1 MKVYLFMATH
11 LGEVRTCIEHLAT
24 VEEAGPLIVRIPE
37 GLDWPAPAK
46 SSIEFVEYDPDNSL
60 MVLDPDEDGTTFVLL
75 DPRKSPIDQLGHL
88 AEQLGNCLIEPVKII
103 TCVDC
108 AAAEDSPQLRTW
120 LEACIYYSDIVLL
133 GNRSGASKPF
143 VRDYQKNFE
152 RLCYPCLFGFLKGD
166 GRPDKALEILA
177 PDTRRISQLF
187 DIQQDLPDVA
197 PGTIIESS
205 CDLDLEEQEK
215 DPYRSPADEET
226 PPPTIPDIS
235 KWIVK

>member
-1 MKVYLFMATH
+1 MKVYLFMGSH
-11 LGEVRTCIEHLAT
+11 LREIRACMDHLAAF
-24 VEEAGPLIVRIPE
+24 EEASPLQIRVPE
-37 GLDWPAPAK
+37 GLDWPARG
-46 SSIEFVEYDPDNSL
+46 SESIEQIEYNPENSL
-60 MVLDPDEDGTTFVLL
+60 MVLDPDGDQTVFILL
-75 DPRKSPIDQLGHL
+75 DPGKSPIDQLEHL

-108 AAAEDSPQLRTW
+108 SAAEKSPQLRTW

-133 GNRSGASKPF
+133 GNRSDASKPF
-143 VRDYQKNFE
+143 VRDYQKGFE
-152 RLCYPCLFGFLKGD
+152 RLCYPCLFGFLKGE
-166 GRPDKALEILA
+166 GRPDIGLEILA

-187 DIQQDLPDVA
+187 DIGEELPEVA

-226 PPPTIPDIS
+226 PPPTIPNIS